1 MANQGDQVTVTT
13 RLDPNDTKAVLGV
26 LVSDALNQPGEDLPI
41 GWDGLRLHDA
51 RHAAEAILWERRHRM
66 LIPSSK
72 DSRQS
77 GLNLGMRAARWAPL
91 LPIVGNWVR

>member
-51 RHAAEAILWERRHRM
+51 RHAAEVIRHET
-66 LIPSSK
+66 LIATNIV
-72 DSRQS
+72 DSRRQK
-77 GLNLGMRAARWAPL
+77 
-91 LPIVGNWVR
+91 IVGNGGQISVCVSR